1 MSDPPRQDTSM
12 KPLLR
17 FLRSLFNRFG
27 LLEVPEPKQ
36 LDFFACLEPLEAGV
50 KSARFKSG
58 RH

>member
-1 MSDPPRQDTSM
+1 M